1 MLKPLQRPPCC
12 GLSVQSFL
20 RAKKEFVCG
29 RSRTAGGGSIKRKS
43 SFMAREGQQLKGLKA
58 VHNGNTIKNPG
69 V

>member
-1 MLKPLQRPPCC
+1 M
-12 GLSVQSFL
+12 
-20 RAKKEFVCG
+20 CG